1 MSLLTVWGL
10 LAPTAL
16 IGVGLLK
23 STLLRVLFRP
33 NPRNFTV
40 TASAPIATM
49 AGALPTVVCDLNP
62 GAEKR
67 LKASTWFLV
76 LNPTPP
82 IESP

>member
-10 LAPTAL
+10 LAPTTL

-23 STLLRVLFRP
+23 STYLRVLFRP
-33 NPRNFTV
+33 HPRNCTV
-40 TASAPIATM
+40 TARAPIATM
-49 AGALPTVVCDLNP
+49 AGALPTVECDLNP

-67 LKASTWFLV
+67 LKASTWFIV

-82 IESP
+82 IKTP